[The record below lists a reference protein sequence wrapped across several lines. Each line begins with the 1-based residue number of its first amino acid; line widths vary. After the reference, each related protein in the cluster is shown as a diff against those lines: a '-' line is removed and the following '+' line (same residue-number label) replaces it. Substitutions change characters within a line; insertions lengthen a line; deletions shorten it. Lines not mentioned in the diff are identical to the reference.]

1 MLLSPKY
8 PQTPTPSAHI
18 TTAPVSVQHAHQP
31 TVCACQATTP
41 PAAPPRRV
49 TPAAGVVV
57 GAMAAVITVGVVL
70 TALLVAVAVAA
81 VSVAVVALV
90 LRSLLTQP
98 RQR

>member
-8 PQTPTPSAHI
+8 PQTPTISAH
-18 TTAPVSVQHAHQP
+18 TTTGPMPIQHPHHP

-41 PAAPPRRV
+41 PAASPRRV
-49 TPAAGVVV
+49 APTAGVVV
-57 GAMAAVITVGVVL
+57 GAVAAVITVGVVL

-90 LRSLLTQP
+90 LRSLLAPQ